1 MPEVHA
7 GLEQPLS
14 SFFVF
19 VLAWAMKPQRKK
31 LRMSTTR
38 QTQPLWQCRELS
50 DDVLQEIYRSYTKNL
65 NGLDRPVYAL
75 LDSSLK
81 ALGRITPPTSPK
93 APKAPGAPKAPS
105 RPQRLALAIE
115 EAGGSQAS
123 GQPLPT
129 AVRALVFGAVPAGV
143 PDA

>member
-7 GLEQPLS
+7 GLEEPLN
-14 SFFVF
+14 SFFLFVF
-19 VLAWAMKPQRKK
+19 AWSMKPQRKK
-31 LRMSTTR
+31 LRVSSTR

-75 LDSSLK
+75 LDPALK
-81 ALGRITPPTSPK
+81 ALGRITPLTSPK

-105 RPQRLALAIE
+105 RQQRLALAVDA
-115 EAGGSQAS
+115 AGGSQAS
-123 GQPLPT
+123 GQPLAT
-129 AVRALVFGAVPAGV
+129 AVRALFADVPAVV

>member
-31 LRMSTTR
+31 LRMSTTW

-75 LDSSLK
+75 LDPALK
-81 ALGRITPPTSPK
+81 ALGRITPLTSPK

-105 RPQRLALAIE
+105 RQQRLALAVDA
-115 EAGGSQAS
+115 AGGSQAS
-123 GQPLPT
+123 GQPLAT
-129 AVRALVFGAVPAGV
+129 AVRALFADVPAVV

>member
-75 LDSSLK
+75 LDPALK

-123 GQPLPT
+123 GQTLPT

>member
-7 GLEQPLS
+7 GLEEPLN
-14 SFFVF
+14 SFFLFVF
-19 VLAWAMKPQRKK
+19 AWSMKPQRKK
-31 LRMSTTR
+31 LRVSSTR

-75 LDSSLK
+75 LDPALK
-81 ALGRITPPTSPK
+81 ALGRITPLTSPK

-105 RPQRLALAIE
+105 RPQRLALALE
-115 EAGGSQAS
+115 TAGGTQAS
-123 GQPLPT
+123 GQPLAT
-129 AVRALVFGAVPAGV
+129 TVRALFAVVPAVV

>member
-38 QTQPLWQCRELS
+38 QTQPLWQCWELS
-50 DDVLQEIYRSYTKNL
+50 DDVLQGIYRSYTKNL

-75 LDSSLK
+75 LDPALK
-81 ALGRITPPTSPK
+81 ALGRITPLTSPK

-105 RPQRLALAIE
+105 RPQRLALAVE
-115 EAGGSQAS
+115 AAGGSQAS
-123 GQPLPT
+123 GQPLTT
-129 AVRALVFGAVPAGV
+129 AVRALFGVVPAGV